1 MFKNTAHALYVIERK
16 ALICVLYFILDYF
29 NSILPLDSI
38 HKDGL
43 ILSTTPPKILPK
55 IAIIGAGP
63 AGLMAAQVLAE
74 AGYPPVVF
82 DAMPSAARK
91 FLQAGRGGLNLTHG
105 EDFEL
110 FKTRYFEA
118 KNLLTPA
125 LEKFTPTDL
134 RAWAES
140 FGFETFVGSSG
151 KVYPLDKKAA
161 PLLRAWLHQLKSQN
175 TMFHMKHRWLG
186 WQPSQTSEEGVFQ
199 TWQFDTPDGLKTF
212 EFDAVI
218 LALGGVSWPHL
229 GSTGS
234 WVAPLSEKGIRISPL
249 QPANMGFDV
258 YWSEVFKTKFAG
270 TPLKNVQLSFTTE
283 QGETLS
289 QLGELMLTEKGVE
302 GSLIYTFSKL
312 LREQL
317 ALHAPLTIHLDLF
330 PHRTLSQLTEQ
341 LSGPQGKQSLSSFWK
356 RFGLTGVKAS
366 LLREVLNKTELNQPG
381 LVASALK
388 SLPLNLIAMRPIE
401 EAISTAGGVG
411 FTNLNEELMLTAMPG
426 VFCAGEMLDW
436 EAPTGG
442 YLLTGVMAQ
451 GKQAAEGVVS
461 FIQVRD
467 F

>member
-1 MFKNTAHALYVIERK
+1 M
-16 ALICVLYFILDYF
+16 
-29 NSILPLDSI
+29 
-38 HKDGL
+38 
-43 ILSTTPPKILPK
+43 PKSLLKTSPS

-105 EDFEL
+105 EDFEV
-110 FKTRYFEA
+110 FKGRYFEA
-118 KNLLTPA
+118 QNFITPA

-134 RAWAES
+134 RNWAES

-175 TMFHMKHRWLG
+175 TVFHMKHRWID
-186 WQPSQTSEEGVFQ
+186 WQVFQ
-199 TWQFDTPDGLKTF
+199 NSAETQVQTTANRQTQAWLFETPDGLKTF

-218 LALGGVSWPHL
+218 LALGGASWPHL

-234 WVAPLSEKGIRISPL
+234 WVAPLSAKGVSVTPL

-258 YWSEVFKTKFAG
+258 LWSDVFKAKFAG
-270 TPLKNVQLSFTTE
+270 TPLKNVELSFTTANGEE
-283 QGETLS
+283 QN
-289 QLGELMLTEKGVE
+289 QLGELMMTEKGVE

-317 ALHAPLTIHLDLF
+317 VHKSPFVIYLDLF
-330 PHRTLSQLTEQ
+330 PHRTLAQLSEQ
-341 LSGPQGKQSLSSFWK
+341 LSAPQGKQSLSSFWK
-356 RFGLTGVKAS
+356 RLGLTGVKAS
-366 LLREVLNKTELNQPG
+366 LLREMLNKAELNQPG
-381 LVASALK
+381 LVASTLK
-388 SLPLNLIAMRPIE
+388 HLPLKLMGVRPIE
-401 EAISTAGGVG
+401 EAISTAGGVA
-411 FTNLNEELMLTAMPG
+411 FESLNEDLMLTAMPG

-451 GKQAAEGVVS
+451 GKQAAEGLLAFMLALDS
-461 FIQVRD
+461 ESSTE
-467 F
+467 

>member
-1 MFKNTAHALYVIERK
+1 M
-16 ALICVLYFILDYF
+16 
-29 NSILPLDSI
+29 
-38 HKDGL
+38 
-43 ILSTTPPKILPK
+43 STTLPKMSPK

-63 AGLMAAQVLAE
+63 TGLMAAQVLAE
-74 AGYPPVVF
+74 AGFPPIVF

-105 EDFEL
+105 ENFEV

-118 KNLLTPA
+118 QHLLTPA
-125 LEKFTPTDL
+125 LEDFTPTDL
-134 RAWAES
+134 RHWAAR

-175 TMFHMKHRWLG
+175 TVFHMKHRWVG
-186 WQPSQTSEEGVFQ
+186 WQTSIDGAIQ
-199 TWQFDTPDGLKTF
+199 TWQFATPEGNKTF

-218 LALGGVSWPHL
+218 LALGGASWPHL

-234 WVAPLSEKGIRISPL
+234 WVAPLSERGIRISPL

-258 YWSEVFKTKFAG
+258 AWSNVFKEKYAG
-270 TPLKNVQLSFTTE
+270 TPLKNVELSFGTVD
-283 QGETLS
+283 GENHS
-289 QLGELMLTEKGVE
+289 QLGELMMTAQGVE

-330 PHRTLSQLTEQ
+330 PHRTLVQLSEQ
-341 LSGPQGKQSLSSFWK
+341 LSVPQGKQSLSSFWK
-356 RFGLTGVKAS
+356 RLGLTGVKAS

-381 LVASALK
+381 LVASTLK
-388 SLPLNLIAMRPIE
+388 HLPLSLISMRPVE
-401 EAISTAGGVG
+401 EAISTAGGVS
-411 FTNLNEELMLTAMPG
+411 FANLNKDLMLTTMPG

-451 GKQAAEGVVS
+451 GKQAAEGVLT
-461 FIQVRD
+461 FIQAHDLQRLE
-467 F
+467 